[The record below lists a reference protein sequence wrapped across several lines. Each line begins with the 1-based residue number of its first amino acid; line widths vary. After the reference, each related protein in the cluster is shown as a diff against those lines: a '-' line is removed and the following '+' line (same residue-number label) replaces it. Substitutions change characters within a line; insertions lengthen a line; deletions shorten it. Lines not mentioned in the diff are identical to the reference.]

1 MGSIPVL
8 GRWCG
13 HRAQATMVM
22 TMTVMVTMTVTVI
35 TVMTNSQTFL

>member
-22 TMTVMVTMTVTVI
+22 TMTMTVTVI

>member
-22 TMTVMVTMTVTVI
+22 TMTMMVTVI